1 MLYKNF
7 TDKKNLNNF
16 KKYVRAHAFFA
27 GLDDLSDV
35 ATMIWVDIPSSLK
48 GILLLAEGSDR
59 FQGAMVVTRL

>member
-1 MLYKNF
+1 M
-7 TDKKNLNNF
+7 
-16 KKYVRAHAFFA
+16 REHAFFA

-35 ATMIWVDIPSSLK
+35 ATMIWADIPSSLK